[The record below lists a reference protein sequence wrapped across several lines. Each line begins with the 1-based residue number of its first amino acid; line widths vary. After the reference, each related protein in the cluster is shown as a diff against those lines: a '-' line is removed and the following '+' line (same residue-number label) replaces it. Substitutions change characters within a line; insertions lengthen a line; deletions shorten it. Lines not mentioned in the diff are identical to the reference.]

1 MEVWPHRS
9 LPWRAESKR
18 TPTRED
24 DPSQGSA
31 SIGVAMSFVT
41 PLDRPQLRETSAR
54 TTREPDLANGIDLAP
69 PFRRSF
75 LALLQNWILRVTMS
89 SSRYLPE
96 RGLELEV
103 RLNQVAGGWTPLQD
117 LVSQFHEWS
126 ESEQRLVLEALGY
139 MMGQAGA
146 VDADGPSAVA
156 RSGVRATR
164 TSAVLLAKGPVLGR
178 FAQIRSLPK
187 TELEDGLKL
196 GIALFSIADE
206 RRRSTR
212 CAVGCT
218 HWWHGDL
225 SDAADVIR
233 RVRSDDLRGRRG

>member
-1 MEVWPHRS
+1 MAP
-9 LPWRAESKR
+9 PF
-18 TPTRED
+18 
-24 DPSQGSA
+24 
-31 SIGVAMSFVT
+31 VA
-41 PLDRPQLRETSAR
+41 
-54 TTREPDLANGIDLAP
+54 IAP

-75 LALLQNWILRVTMS
+75 LALLQNWTLRVTMS

-103 RLNQVAGGWTPLQD
+103 RLNQVALGWTPLEE
-117 LVSQFHEWS
+117 LVSQFREWS

-139 MMGQAGA
+139 MMVQAGA
-146 VDADGPSAVA
+146 ADADGPSAVA

-164 TSAVLLAKGPVLGR
+164 TSSVLLAKGPLLSR

-212 CAVGCT
+212 CAGGCT

-225 SDAADVIR
+225 TDADDVIR
-233 RVRSDDLRGRRG
+233 RVRSADLRGRRG